1 MFVCF
6 FFTLLILFEGE
17 KTTNK
22 TKQNKTKKLRYM
34 FCHAFNYLKKNIV
47 AFVDSFLGFCH
58 AWVILVFNYLKNV
71 VTSAD
76 LFTFGNSKLC
86 TSQFSTL
93 TPAGF
98 GSVFLVPLQF
108 SLCKFLDRIW
118 RFTSYWRWGS
128 MDKAT
133 VHVCGYGR
141 VNMLGIVLFFFLFL
155 FFMILS
161 VVKW

>member
-1 MFVCF
+1 
-6 FFTLLILFEGE
+6 
-17 KTTNK
+17 
-22 TKQNKTKKLRYM
+22 
-34 FCHAFNYLKKNIV
+34 V

-86 TSQFSTL
+86 TYQFSTL

-155 FFMILS
+155 FLWYCLWWNDNVGYIFVNVCPDAYFCWSYM
-161 VVKW
+161 VERKC